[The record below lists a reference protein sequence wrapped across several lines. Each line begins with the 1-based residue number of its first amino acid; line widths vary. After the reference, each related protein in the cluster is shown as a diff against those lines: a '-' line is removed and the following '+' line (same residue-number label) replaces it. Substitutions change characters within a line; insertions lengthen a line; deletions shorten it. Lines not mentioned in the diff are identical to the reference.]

1 MILKNN
7 KGFSLIESMMM
18 GAIGF
23 VIIGAAVSGI
33 TWVKSSFQRLSKR
46 SIAVEIVSTFT
57 QNLQEQATRFPNVTI
72 AGVPASYI
80 LCFDSSIRPAKNSAG
95 GMDPIVKVLNA
106 TDIKKNSG
114 DCKMMGYEV
123 HLTSAADPRQYRLLV
138 IGVDN
143 NLGPIYDETI
153 TVFKQ

>member
-1 MILKNN
+1 MLKNN
-7 KGFSLIESMMM
+7 KGFSLVESMMM
-18 GAIGF
+18 GALGF
-23 VIIGAAVSGI
+23 VIVGAAVSGI
-33 TWVKSSFQRLSKR
+33 SWVKNSFSRLSKR
-46 SIAVEIVSTFT
+46 SIAVEIVSSFT
-57 QNLQEQATRFPNVTI
+57 QNLQEQATRYPNVSIGGSVATY
-72 AGVPASYI
+72 V
-80 LCFDSSIRPAKNSAG
+80 LCFDSSIRPAKNSSG

-114 DCKMMGYEV
+114 DCKIMGYEV
-123 HLTSAADPRQYRLLV
+123 HLTSAADPKKYRLLV

>member
-1 MILKNN
+1 MLKNN
-7 KGFSLIESMMM
+7 KGFSLVESMMM
-18 GAIGF
+18 GALGF
-23 VIIGAAVSGI
+23 VIVGAAVSGI
-33 TWVKSSFQRLSKR
+33 SWVKNSFSRLSKR
-46 SIAVEIVSTFT
+46 SIAVEIVSSFT
-57 QNLQEQATRFPNVTI
+57 QNLQEQATRYPNVSI
-72 AGVPASYI
+72 AGAAATYV

-114 DCKMMGYEV
+114 DCKIMGYEV
-123 HLTSAADPRQYRLLV
+123 HLTSAADPKQYRLLV